1 MENLFRLEFNE
12 KQQKFYHGYRNIK
25 ENTTGWCI
33 ITEYCSEDE
42 FHIFEAYVNRVV
54 PHHRKFAKKE
64 KLTLE
69 YVLKSFIELNSFLD
83 NLLEYNLQIKK

>member
-1 MENLFRLEFNE
+1 MESLFRLEFNE
-12 KQQKFYHGYRNIK
+12 KQQAFQHGYPHIK
-25 ENTTGWCI
+25 NTKGWHI

-64 KLTLE
+64 RLTLE